1 MSRTTSKFYTY
12 LSIAFLSIFVSFVV
26 TQFKLSSLSDSA
38 QTNIEENVQPN
49 QILEE
54 LVHREVDFTSVY
66 SSLSKSLTPERQF
79 ENFKYQFIVKSVALK
94 TDSPPPEC

>member
-1 MSRTTSKFYTY
+1 MPKLYTY
-12 LSIAFLSIFVSFVV
+12 LSIFFLSIFVAFVV
-26 TQFKLSSLSDSA
+26 TQFNLGVLSDSS
-38 QTNIEENVQPN
+38 QTNIEESIQSN

-66 SSLSKSLTPERQF
+66 SSLHQTNSQDAQL
-79 ENFKYQFIVKSVALK
+79 ENFKYQFTVKSVALK